1 VRRNNRGTRRLAAVL
16 GVVACVFTASSITA
30 EAQPAALQWTVTPTG
45 RQPAN
50 LDDIDSRAGETWA
63 VGGDQIDGFQ
73 DQRPLALR
81 WDGRSWK
88 ATAQPVRTNATLQSV
103 AVAGARNVWAVGE
116 DRADPETPKP
126 LVMHWNGTRWRV
138 VPGPSVPTGSFGTV
152 AIGPNGAVWAA
163 GWANVDGKEHAV
175 VYRYS
180 GGTWQPLTT
189 GLEGS
194 INGNTLAVISAK
206 DAWLGL
212 NGGLAHFDGKRW
224 TLVDDVPA
232 DGSQIPTGIA
242 VAGPKDIWLVGVE
255 HVAQDRPLVLHYDG
269 VSWTR
274 VPAPTGWSQLYDVAL
289 RGNRPVAVGE
299 RFEESGN
306 FIFAK
311 PYVLEYR
318 GSKFVEAPS
327 PDAEYGTLTG
337 AAAAN
342 GRLWTTG
349 LTSTTPDAPFSAFTA
364 FAR

>member
-1 VRRNNRGTRRLAAVL
+1 M
-16 GVVACVFTASSITA
+16 FTGSSITA
-30 EAQPAALQWTVTPTG
+30 EAQPGAAQAALQWTVTPTG

-81 WDGRSWK
+81 WDGKRWK

-103 AVAGARNVWAVGE
+103 AVAGAENVWAVGE
-116 DRADPETPKP
+116 DRADPATPKP
-126 LVMHWNGTRWRV
+126 LVMHWNGARWRV
-138 VPGPSVPTGSFGTV
+138 VPGPSVPTGSFGSV

-163 GWANVDGKEHAV
+163 GWANVDGQEHAV
-175 VYRYS
+175 VYRYA
-180 GGTWQPLTT
+180 GGSWQPLTA

-242 VAGPKDIWLVGVE
+242 VAGPKNICLSVWSMSPRTVRWSCTTTASPGPGC
-255 HVAQDRPLVLHYDG
+255 RPRPDG
-269 VSWTR
+269 HSCTTSHCVTTARSRWGSDSR
-274 VPAPTGWSQLYDVAL
+274 NPATASSRSPTCWST
-289 RGNRPVAVGE
+289 AV
-299 RFEESGN
+299 RSS
-306 FIFAK
+306 
-311 PYVLEYR
+311 
-318 GSKFVEAPS
+318 SKHRARAPS
-327 PDAEYGTLTG
+327 T
-337 AAAAN
+337 
-342 GRLWTTG
+342 
-349 LTSTTPDAPFSAFTA
+349 AP
-364 FAR
+364 